1 MRRRLARTAV
11 FLLLLLAVLSCTAA
25 AAQDSG
31 VFYIAQ
37 SPETVRRGSAFR
49 VSLAPEQ
56 PVSAFVLF
64 AEYDSADI
72 ERAEAAISGASSGD
86 YTYVSVQEG
95 RVAVVYTAENGR
107 TMPADARITFTFKT
121 RSGALSDALPVYFT
135 ATDAAD
141 ADARPLLTEPQT
153 LEAAPV
159 FQPEPSSDSALTAL
173 EPPEGALSP
182 AFDPDIFDYTLEVP
196 YASTSLVFDAV
207 PAEGADVRVN
217 RKNLGAPGSTTVFE
231 FTVTA
236 ADGKTKSTYSV
247 AVTRLKKDE
256 TGAPAEN
263 TDSRLIA
270 LTPPAGQLVPD
281 FDPGVF
287 EYALEVPYASTSLV
301 FDAVPT
307 EGATVRVNRKN
318 LGAGG
323 STVDFEFT
331 VTAADGKT
339 KSTYSVA
346 VTRLKKDE
354 ADTPAESTDSRLVSL
369 TPPAGQLVP
378 DFDPA
383 ILDYTLDVPFS
394 SVSLIFDAVPAE
406 DADVR
411 VNRKNL
417 GAGGST
423 VDFEFTVT
431 AADGETKTTYTVAV
445 TRLKKN
451 AAASAGSTGGTGG
464 RHGADDEKTESGGT
478 ESDAPPSAAPD
489 SIAAAAEDGIPSD
502 PMTEDTQ
509 AGSTA
514 EAPPAARDTVYD
526 RLLTVGLTL
535 LSVGFGAALTLL
547 LLRFLP
553 AAKKHKGSGRTA
565 AADEN
570 RPEG

>member
-217 RKNLGAPGSTTVFE
+217 RKNLGA
-231 FTVTA
+231 
-236 ADGKTKSTYSV
+236 
-247 AVTRLKKDE
+247 
-256 TGAPAEN
+256 
-263 TDSRLIA
+263 
-270 LTPPAGQLVPD
+270 
-281 FDPGVF
+281 
-287 EYALEVPYASTSLV
+287 
-301 FDAVPT
+301 
-307 EGATVRVNRKN
+307 
-318 LGAGG
+318 
-323 STVDFEFT
+323 
-331 VTAADGKT
+331 
-339 KSTYSVA
+339 
-346 VTRLKKDE
+346 
-354 ADTPAESTDSRLVSL
+354 
-369 TPPAGQLVP
+369 
-378 DFDPA
+378 
-383 ILDYTLDVPFS
+383 
-394 SVSLIFDAVPAE
+394 
-406 DADVR
+406 
-411 VNRKNL
+411 
-417 GAGGST
+417 GGST

-464 RHGADDEKTESGGT
+464 GRGADDEKTESGGT

-489 SIAAAAEDGIPSD
+489 SIAAAAEGGIPSA
-502 PMTEDTQ
+502 PITENTQ
-509 AGSTA
+509 TGSTA
-514 EAPPAARDTVYD
+514 EAPQDTAYD

-547 LLRFLP
+547 LLHFLP

-570 RPEG
+570 RPES